1 MGSKPRLLKNYFN
14 EGITKKRKS
23 TTTERK
29 KLQSCIQEKTKNSEW
44 QREWENN
51 TNKLHNIKLRT
62 EDGNVPTTA
71 VSNTRLN

>member
-29 KLQSCIQEKTKNSEW
+29 KLQSCIQEKTENSEW

-51 TNKLHNIKLRT
+51 TSY
-62 EDGNVPTTA
+62 TT
-71 VSNTRLN
+71 LNYAPKMEMCPQQL